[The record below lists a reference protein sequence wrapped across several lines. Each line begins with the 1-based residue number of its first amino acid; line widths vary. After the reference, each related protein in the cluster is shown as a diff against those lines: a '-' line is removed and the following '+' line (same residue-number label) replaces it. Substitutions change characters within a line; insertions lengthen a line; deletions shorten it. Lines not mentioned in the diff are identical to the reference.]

1 VVAATEIFQLT
12 EFRGRVAALDHVVP
26 AAVQTRMLLESRK
39 VAERG
44 ARWLLRSKRSGPLDE
59 NIGRYRPGV
68 DTMIDVLPS
77 LLVGSEKV
85 AYDHLV
91 AQLTSAGV
99 PEADAVRTGEFEELF
114 AGLDCV
120 DLAEEAGVT
129 VEQAAAVR
137 YQLEDRLG
145 LRWLQDHVL
154 ALPRDNRWQALARL
168 SLRED
173 LHAQLRRLAAVV
185 LADPSRR
192 PDEPARIQ
200 VTRWVATHEPQV
212 SRLALVLSD
221 IRATGT
227 ADLAT
232 LSVGLREVSQLG

>member
-1 VVAATEIFQLT
+1 
-12 EFRGRVAALDHVVP
+12 
-26 AAVQTRMLLESRK
+26 M
-39 VAERG
+39 G
-44 ARWLLRSKRSGPLDE
+44 AIIE
-59 NIGRYRPGV
+59 RYRPGV
-68 DTMIDVLPS
+68 ATMIDVLPS

-85 AYDHLV
+85 AYDRLV
-91 AQLTSAGV
+91 SQLTSAGV
-99 PEADAVRTGEFEELF
+99 PDADATRAGEFDELF

-120 DLAEEAGVT
+120 DLAEASGVP

-154 ALPRDNRWQALARL
+154 ALPRDNRWHALARL

-185 LADPSRR
+185 LEDPSHD
-192 PDEPARIQ
+192 PNDPAQMQ
-200 VTRWVATHEPQV
+200 VARWVATHEPQV
-212 SRLALVLSD
+212 GRLAMVPSD

-232 LSVGLREVSQLG
+232 LSVGLREVGQLG